1 MSGAVDA
8 HAAKSRRSWL
18 RRVAPAAVGIAVVVA
33 TFAFLLPRIANY
45 GDVWGVVKELSW
57 PRILA
62 LLAVTALNI
71 VTFAP
76 PWMVALPGLRFVPA
90 LTMTQASAALSLVL
104 PGGGAVG
111 IAGSYGMLRGW
122 GFRGRDVG
130 RAVTLTSLWNQ
141 FANLTYPIVAVF
153 LLTATGQSSAPIAT
167 AAFVGVAILGVAVA
181 SLVLVLWSDQM
192 ARDIG
197 DAAA

>member
-18 RRVAPAAVGIAVVVA
+18 RRVAPAAVGIA
-33 TFAFLLPRIANY
+33 NY

-57 PRILA
+57 PKILA

-90 LTMTQASAALSLVL
+90 LTMTQSSAALSLVL

-111 IAGSYGMLRGW
+111 MAGSYGMLRGW

-181 SLVLVLWSDQM
+181 ALVLVLWSDQM

-197 DAAA
+197 DA